1 MREVRGGEEVNH
13 TATYS
18 PEDNKLRMSPAHR
31 LDKAEYER
39 FKANGFAWAPKQ
51 ELFVAG
57 MWTPEREDLLIE
69 LCGEIDDEDKSL
81 VERAEERAERF
92 EGYSENRAE
101 DAERAR
107 NHVASIA
114 DGIPMGQPILVGH
127 HSERH
132 ARRDADKIENGMRR
146 AVKMWETA
154 KYWEDRAAGALAHAK
169 YKELPAVR
177 HRRIKGIEADMR
189 KAIKSRDDVAAR
201 FKAWV
206 MCAAIEDDEKR
217 AKVALIIANTCG
229 SFQMPRKEG
238 DKEGFNCDVYEAL
251 TGGYPSIYAPR
262 TLAEVLEQTTG
273 PRYPRTIA
281 RYERWIQHYQNRLAY
296 ERAMLAEGG
305 GLVAQ
310 NHDIQLGG
318 RVLVGGVWLPVT
330 KINRDCEG
338 RISSITAAKRFYKL
352 ESIKGYQEPKPED
365 VATVKAAN
373 KLPPLCNYNGE
384 GFAQITQ
391 ERWDK
396 IHKDYKGT
404 REYGEGAE
412 GRFIESR
419 GNSTEAGRHRVRHA
433 HGRLVGTEGFNY
445 VPVFITD
452 AKITAPPMKGTMV
465 AVKFDAIPDKTDVEV
480 MQAEAERLHAANERR
495 AAEKAESAEFDAMKE
510 SLRTGV
516 QVVSAPQLFPTPAG
530 LADRVIEEAGIE
542 QGHRVLEPSAGTG
555 NLVKAAFA
563 AAPVQIV
570 AVEVNPRVMDG
581 FKASYASWGNSRIE
595 TICGDFLQQNG
606 NLGKFDRVVMNPP
619 FADSQD
625 ISHVR
630 HAYGFLKPGGRLV
643 AIMGAGAFFRQ
654 DRKAT
659 EFRAWLESVGGYSE
673 ELPAGS
679 FEASGTG
686 VNTRLVVIE
695 G

>member
-1 MREVRGGEEVNH
+1 MRH

-31 LDKAEYER
+31 LDKEDYQR
-39 FKANGFAWAPKQ
+39 FKDAGFSWAPKQ

-57 MWTPEREDLLIE
+57 MWTPDREDLLIE
-69 LCGEIDDEDKSL
+69 FCGEIDDEDTSL

-92 EGYSENRAE
+92 EGYGENRAQ

-107 NHVASIA
+107 NNVASIA

-132 ARRDADKIENGMRR
+132 ARRDAEKIENGMRR
-146 AVKMWETA
+146 AVKMWETS
-154 KYWEDRAAGALAHAK
+154 KYWESRAAGAVEHAK

-177 HRRIKGIEADMR
+177 HRRIKGIEADLR
-189 KAIKSRDDVAAR
+189 KAEKSRDEIANR
-201 FKAWV
+201 FELWKK
-206 MCAAIEDDEKR
+206 CAAVEDDEKR
-217 AKVALIIANTCG
+217 LKLALIITNTCG
-229 SFQMPRKEG
+229 SFSMPRKEG
-238 DKEGFNCDVYEAL
+238 DRPDFNQSPDVYTCL
-251 TGGYPSIYAPR
+251 TNSYPSLYAPR

-281 RYERWIQHYQNRLAY
+281 RQERWIQHYQNRLTY
-296 ERAMLAEGG
+296 ERAMLGESG
-305 GLVAQ
+305 GLEGQ
-310 NHDIQLGG
+310 KHDIKVGG
-318 RVLVGGVWLPVT
+318 RVLVGGSWLPVT
-330 KINRDCEG
+330 KVNRDCEG
-338 RISSITAAKRFYKL
+338 RISSVSAAKRFYKL
-352 ESIKGYQEPKPED
+352 ESIKGYQEPNPED
-365 VATVKAAN
+365 VAKVKAAN
-373 KLPPLCNYNGE
+373 KLPQLCNYNGE
-384 GFAQITQ
+384 GFAQVTQ

-433 HGRLVGTEGFNY
+433 LGRLVGVVEGWSY

-452 AKITAPPMKGTMV
+452 AKVTQPPAKGLV
-465 AVKFDAIPDKTDVEV
+465 PEPPKLEGIPNKCYSEVIEDEAARLRAIND
-480 MQAEAERLHAANERR
+480 RR
-495 AAEKAESAEFDAMKE
+495 DAEKAESAPFDAMKE
-510 SLRTGV
+510 SLRAGV

-530 LADRVIEEAGIE
+530 LAALVVETAQIGPGIDL
-542 QGHRVLEPSAGTG
+542 LEPSVGTG
-555 NLVKAAFA
+555 RLLDACFHMNGAGFTGEPKAGRT
-563 AAPVQIV
+563 V
-570 AVEVNPRVMDG
+570 AVELSYSL
-581 FKASYASWGNSRIE
+581 ASGIRGRYPLAE
-595 TICGDFLQQNG
+595 VVAGDFLEQNG

-625 ISHVR
+625 IAHVR

-643 AIMGAGAFFRQ
+643 AIMGEGAFFRQ

-673 ELPAGS
+673 VLPAGS

-686 VNTRLVVIE
+686 VNTRLVVVNA
-695 G
+695 

>member
-1 MREVRGGEEVNH
+1 MTH

-31 LDKAEYER
+31 LNKADYER
-39 FKANGFAWAPKQ
+39 FKAHGFSWAPKQ
-51 ELFVAG
+51 ELFIAA

-69 LCGEIDDEDKSL
+69 FCGEIEDEDKSL

-92 EGYSENRAE
+92 EGYGESRAE
-101 DAERAR
+101 DAARAR
-107 NHVASIA
+107 DHVASIA

-132 ARRDADKIENGMRR
+132 ARRDAEKIENGMRR

-154 KYWEDRAAGALAHAK
+154 KYWEDRAASAIAHAK

-201 FKAWV
+201 LKAWV

-238 DKEGFNCDVYEAL
+238 DKDGFNCDVYEAL

-281 RYERWIQHYQNRLAY
+281 RYERWIQHYQNRLTY
-296 ERAMLAEGG
+296 ELAMLAEGG

-352 ESIKGYQEPKPED
+352 ESIKGYQEPSPED

-419 GNSTEAGRHRVRHA
+419 GNSTEDGRHRVRHA

-452 AKITAPPMKGTMV
+452 AKVTAPPAKGTMV
-465 AVKFDAIPDKTDVEV
+465 AVKFEAIPDKTEEER
-480 MQAEAERLHAANERR
+480 MRAEAERLRAANDRR
-495 AAEKAESAEFDAMKE
+495 DAEKAESAEFDAMKE

-516 QVVSAPQLFPTPAG
+516 QVVSAPQLFPTPAE
-530 LADRVIEEAGIE
+530 LADRVIEEAGLRPGMEI
-542 QGHRVLEPSAGTG
+542 LEPSAGTG
-555 NLVKAAFA
+555 ALVDAIRRVPNHGCA
-563 AAPVQIV
+563 IR
-570 AVEVNPRVMDG
+570 AVEINPTLAHRLAFHDCLGGDRV
-581 FKASYASWGNSRIE
+581 
-595 TICGDFLQQNG
+595 TPGDFLQQNG

-625 ISHVR
+625 IAHVC

-643 AIMGAGAFFRQ
+643 AIMGVGAFFRQ

-659 EFRAWLESVGGYSE
+659 EFRAWLEAVGGYSE

-686 VNTRLVVIE
+686 VSTRLVVIDAAE
-695 G
+695 VTL